1 MTFQNCLL
9 PPASGLKNYIKDM
22 DWFD

>member
-1 MTFQNCLL
+1 ML